1 MKILKRSKQVVNF
14 LKENLKNKK
23 ALVVMHDNPDP
34 DCIACGICLQKIFEG
49 IYATPTTLTYGG
61 VIGRSENKKMVTEC
75 DVILKRIDTLKLDD
89 YTFIVSVDSQP
100 GSGNTSLKLG
110 HKIDMVL
117 DHHPRKTT
125 TRNIP
130 WVDIR
135 TNYGATATI
144 AYEYCMAH
152 NLEFNKLEATAI
164 LYALKT
170 ETKDL
175 GVEAGPADKRAYL
188 SLLPK
193 SDFEI
198 LFNIVHA
205 EVSKD
210 YFLVLAKAMENA
222 RIYNDVMV
230 TSTGEIKTPEYVAE
244 VADMLLRLKGVD
256 WTFVSGQCKSSL
268 YMSIRTSNR
277 EANSGEIMQQ
287 VVNGFGTGGGHDSM
301 AGGKIEK
308 IPENTTFEEI
318 EEELAQRTL
327 RALKKRSHG
336 EELLEEKKE
345 PPEKNKIK

>member
-1 MKILKRSKQVVNF
+1 MRILKRSRQVIEF
-14 LKENLKNKK
+14 LKENLKDKK

-34 DCIACGICLQKIFEG
+34 DCIACGICLKKIFED
-49 IYATPTTLTYGG
+49 IYNTPTTLVYGG
-61 VIGRSENKKMVTEC
+61 VIGRSENKKMVVEC
-75 DVILKRIDTLKLDD
+75 NVPVKRIDSVKMDD
-89 YTFIVSVDSQP
+89 FNFIVAVDSQP
-100 GSGNTSLKLG
+100 GSGNTALKPD
-110 HKIDMVL
+110 HKVDMVI
-117 DHHPRKTT
+117 DHHPRKKTT
-125 TRNIP
+125 KNIP

-135 TNYGATATI
+135 NNYGATATI

-205 EVSKD
+205 EVSKE

-222 RIYNDVMV
+222 RIHNNVLV
-230 TSTGEIKTPEYVAE
+230 TSAGEIKTPEYVAE
-244 VADMLLRLKGVD
+244 VADMLLRLKGVH
-256 WTFVSGQCKSSL
+256 WTFVSGQCKNSL
-268 YMSIRTSNR
+268 YVSIRTSNR

-287 VVNGFGTGGGHDSM
+287 VVEGFGTGGGHDSM
-301 AGGKIEK
+301 AGGKIDKLPDNMTLEEMEEK
-308 IPENTTFEEI
+308 
-318 EEELAQRTL
+318 LAQRTL
-327 RALKKRSHG
+327 RALKKRSQG
-336 EELLEEKKE
+336 EELLEDRKE
-345 PPEKNKIK
+345 NADK